1 MSESSKY
8 FMDYHSKYLNST
20 ALLIFLKHQTLPIRN
35 KNKHPQYQ
43 IAEWFIANKG
53 GI

>member
-1 MSESSKY
+1 MEYHGKY
-8 FMDYHSKYLNST
+8 FNST
-20 ALLIFLKHQTLPIRN
+20 ALLIFLKHETLPVRN

-43 IAEWFIANKG
+43 IAKYYITNEG

>member
-1 MSESSKY
+1 
-8 FMDYHSKYLNST
+8 MDYHGKYFNSTPT

-43 IAEWFIANKG
+43 IAKYYTING